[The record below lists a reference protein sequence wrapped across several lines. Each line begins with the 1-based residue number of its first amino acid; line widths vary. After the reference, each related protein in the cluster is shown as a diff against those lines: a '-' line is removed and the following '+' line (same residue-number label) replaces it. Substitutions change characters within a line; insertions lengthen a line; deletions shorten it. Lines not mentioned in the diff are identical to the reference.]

1 MKKIIVAL
9 LIIFLSACSGSP
21 PGTKEPKGNWVQIN
35 SSHYYQENAKP
46 TINKDK

>member
-1 MKKIIVAL
+1 MKKSILAL

-21 PGTKEPKGNWVQIN
+21 PETKEPKGSWMQIN
-35 SSHYYQENAKP
+35 DSHYYQENAKP